1 VSRDPAQFSRAKN
14 LAVCERARKTRQ
26 LAISPLATTT
36 VGWVPDRTPEAE
48 ASAADS
54 ERKRKVVRAGCRLT
68 IELKGKR
75 SAKDTRVFHPGSGGS
90 KEGFQPYCE
99 VAFLSGTGAWSDSMK
114 ISLSLL
120 EQRQVISNLVCAVTS
135 SR

>member
-1 VSRDPAQFSRAKN
+1 M
-14 LAVCERARKTRQ
+14 ARKTRQ
-26 LAISPLATTT
+26 LTIFPLATIT

-54 ERKRKVVRAGCRLT
+54 ERKRRVVRAGCRLT
-68 IELKGKR
+68 IPLKGKR
-75 SAKDTRVFHPGSGGS
+75 SAKDTRLFRLVVERAKRVLDPVLRFAV
-90 KEGFQPYCE
+90 
-99 VAFLSGTGAWSDSMK
+99 VAGTGALSDSMK

-120 EQRQVISNLVCAVTS
+120 EQKVISNLVYAVTS